1 MKKHNSYMI
10 IAPHPDDEINIAGAL
25 IYELKLMKKQ
35 VKIVFVTNG
44 DKFWYEGKIR
54 LKESIKALNILGV
67 KQEDIIFLGYP
78 DGLIGAMY
86 NFDNDKISMLLKN
99 RKLNYRLNK
108 NNLLY
113 KKNDYH
119 NDFLRENIEND
130 IYQVII
136 DYLPEVLI
144 VNDYDNHPDHKAV
157 SLIFDGLMGNLLK
170 KNRLYK
176 PIILKKFAY
185 NGVWE
190 GADDYYTRPFRKTFN
205 NYDGDKLDIPYFEWK
220 DRICYYVLRE
230 AMTPYLKDNIIY
242 KALKKYRIELAFIK
256 GRCICSRD
264 IVYWQRRSDNLCLNA
279 KLFVSSGEKEYIN
292 DFKYIDCED
301 LYSDKYN
308 FSKYIWNPK
317 DDLKM
322 LEIELDKK
330 SCIGQISIYESSS
343 AIDNILNVHIVFDNN
358 IIFDTGE
365 LNHNGGESRFIFYK
379 KVYAKNL
386 KIFIDRFEGENCGF
400 TEFEVYEHSYSESNQ
415 FIKFDYRNYK
425 VKDIN
430 IILAKLEK
438 IYIST
443 KYLIIKAFRK
453 AIRFILT

>member
-1 MKKHNSYMI
+1 MNKHNSYMI
-10 IAPHPDDEINIAGAL
+10 IVPHPDDEINIAGAL
-25 IYELKLMKKQ
+25 IYELRLMKKQ

-44 DKFWYEGKIR
+44 DKFWHEGKTR
-54 LKESIKALNILGV
+54 LKESIKVLKVLGIE
-67 KQEDIIFLGYP
+67 KDDIIFLGYP
-78 DGLIGAMY
+78 DGLVGAIY
-86 NFDNDKISMLLKN
+86 NFTDNKISMTLKN
-99 RKLNYRLNK
+99 RKVTYGV
-108 NNLLY
+108 NNNDFLY
-113 KKNDYH
+113 KKHSYN
-119 NDFLRENIEND
+119 NNFFRENIEND

-157 SLIFDGLMGNLLK
+157 SLIFDGVMGNLLK
-170 KNRLYK
+170 KNRLYN

-205 NYDGDKLDIPYFEWK
+205 NYGGEKLDIPYFEWK

-279 KLFVSSGEKEYIN
+279 KLFVSSGEKKYIN

-301 LYSDKYN
+301 LFDDKYN
-308 FSKYIWNPK
+308 FSKYIWSPK
-317 DDLKM
+317 DELKM
-322 LEIELDKK
+322 LEIELENK
-330 SCIGQISIYESSS
+330 SYIGQISIYENSST
-343 AIDNILNVHIVFDNN
+343 IDNILNVHIVFDNN

-365 LNHNGGESRFIFYK
+365 LNHNGSESRFIFYK
-379 KVYAKNL
+379 KIYAKNI
-386 KIFIDRFEGENCGF
+386 KVYIDRFEGQNCGL
-400 TEFEVYEHSYSESNQ
+400 TEFEVYECSYNESNQ
-415 FIKFDYRNYK
+415 VIKFDYRNYK
-425 VKDIN
+425 VKDVNIFLVEIEKKYILVKYFVFRVLRKLRR
-430 IILAKLEK
+430 IIL
-438 IYIST
+438 S
-443 KYLIIKAFRK
+443 
-453 AIRFILT
+453 